1 MISVANIY
9 AFLTHRSLKM
19 QVAKTPGE
27 TETLQSI
34 GRGLNSSAIHLLR
47 RIRVEDEAL
56 GIGPARLSA
65 LSVVVFGGPISL
77 NDLARAEQ
85 VKPPTMSRIVD
96 ALVRDG
102 FVKREVNSADR
113 RAVTISATSK
123 GTRIMHEGRG
133 RREKLLASM
142 LNPLRKSE
150 LETLEKAVEIISR
163 ILGDND
169 HE

>member
-1 MISVANIY
+1 
-9 AFLTHRSLKM
+9 M
-19 QVAKTPGE
+19 QQAKTIDE
-27 TETLQSI
+27 NMRLQAI

-96 ALVRDG
+96 ALVQEG
-102 FVKREVNSADR
+102 FVRREADTTDR
-113 RAVTISATSK
+113 RAVTITATNK
-123 GTRIMHEGRG
+123 GTKIMHEGRS
-133 RREKLLASM
+133 RREKLLVSM
-142 LNPLRKSE
+142 LKPLKRNE
-150 LETLEKAVEIISR
+150 LESLEMAVEIISKM
-163 ILGDND
+163 LGEKD
-169 HE
+169 HD